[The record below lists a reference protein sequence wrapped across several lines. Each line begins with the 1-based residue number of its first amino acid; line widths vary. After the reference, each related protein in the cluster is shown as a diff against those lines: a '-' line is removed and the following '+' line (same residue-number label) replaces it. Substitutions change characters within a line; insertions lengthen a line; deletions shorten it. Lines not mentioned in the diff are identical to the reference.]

1 MTPADHRPCSLP
13 RRLAA
18 IGYDGLILLG
28 LWMIGAALV
37 VIPSGGAIDSGRALF
52 QLYLLALAFAYLA
65 GSWHLAGRTVGMG
78 AWKIHLVSTGGAD
91 APAPTFAQLTT
102 RFLVALASLALLGAG
117 FWTALFRSDGATWHD
132 RASGTRLRVLD

>member
-1 MTPADHRPCSLP
+1 MKPAADRPCSLP

-18 IGYDGLILLG
+18 IGYDGLILVG

-37 VIPSGGAIDSGRALF
+37 VIPSGGAVDSGQPLF

-78 AWKIHLVSTGGAD
+78 AWRIQLVPAGSTGAH
-91 APAPTFAQLTT
+91 APSFGQLTT
-102 RFLVALASLALLGAG
+102 RFLVSLVSLAALGAG
-117 FWTALFRSDGATWHD
+117 YWTATMRADRATWHD
-132 RASGTRLRVLD
+132 RASRTRLRVLD